1 MTSPPT
7 DPSALHWDPETFR
20 QHGHQVVDWLADHM
34 AGIADLPVRS
44 RVEPGEVAA
53 RLPTSAP
60 GEGEPFEALLAD
72 LDDVVMDG
80 MTHWQ
85 HPSFLAYFPANA
97 SPPSVLADLV
107 SSGLGAQGMLWSTSP
122 AVTEVETVVL
132 DWLVDA
138 LGLPAAFR
146 SDGPG
151 GGVIQ
156 DTASSATLCALL
168 AARER
173 ALDGA
178 GNRDG
183 VPQGLTVYASAHA
196 HSSLEKA
203 ARVAGLGSTA
213 LRRIPTDADHGMD
226 PAALAEA
233 IDADLAAGLRPVMVM
248 ATVGTTSSTAIDPVA
263 AIAEVTTE
271 RGVWLHVDGA
281 FGGSATVCPEHRDM
295 IAGLEHA
302 DSYVMN
308 PHKWLL
314 VGFDCSAFWVTD
326 AAALTGALGILPEY
340 LANAASASGEV
351 IDYRDWHIPLGRR
364 FRSLKL
370 WWVLRTYGI
379 EGLRSHIRAHVAMA
393 QELAGWVADS
403 DDWELA
409 APHPLSLV
417 CMRHRRDDTV
427 AERAME
433 AVNASGSAFLTHTRL
448 DDRYVV
454 RVAIGGWRTTMD
466 DVRGAWDDLV
476 AAATRIEGVEHG

>member
-173 ALDGA
+173 VLDGA

-203 ARVAGLGSTA
+203 ARVAGLGSIA
-213 LRRIPTDADHGMD
+213 LRSVPTDADHGMA
-226 PAALAEA
+226 PAALADA
-233 IDADLAAGLRPVMVM
+233 IDADLA
-248 ATVGTTSSTAIDPVA
+248 
-263 AIAEVTTE
+263 
-271 RGVWLHVDGA
+271 
-281 FGGSATVCPEHRDM
+281 
-295 IAGLEHA
+295 
-302 DSYVMN
+302 
-308 PHKWLL
+308 
-314 VGFDCSAFWVTD
+314 
-326 AAALTGALGILPEY
+326 
-340 LANAASASGEV
+340 
-351 IDYRDWHIPLGRR
+351 
-364 FRSLKL
+364 
-370 WWVLRTYGI
+370 
-379 EGLRSHIRAHVAMA
+379 
-393 QELAGWVADS
+393 
-403 DDWELA
+403 
-409 APHPLSLV
+409 
-417 CMRHRRDDTV
+417 
-427 AERAME
+427 
-433 AVNASGSAFLTHTRL
+433 
-448 DDRYVV
+448 
-454 RVAIGGWRTTMD
+454 
-466 DVRGAWDDLV
+466 
-476 AAATRIEGVEHG
+476 